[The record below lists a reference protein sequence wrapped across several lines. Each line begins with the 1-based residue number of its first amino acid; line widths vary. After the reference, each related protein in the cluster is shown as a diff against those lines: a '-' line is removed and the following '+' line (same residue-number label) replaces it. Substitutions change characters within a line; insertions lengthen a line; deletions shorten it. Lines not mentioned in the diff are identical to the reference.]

1 MKIGIIG
8 AMEEEVHILRDM
20 LTHSKEQYIGGCQ
33 FITGFLESNHYCLNS
48 FLTKVK
54 PMPRWKPHCF
64 CKNFALT
71 YVINTGSAGGM
82 ESGCEIGDIT
92 LPEVLTYHD
101 ADSRALGFDLGQ
113 IPYMQK
119 DFHPSPKLIRAV
131 YLAANYHPDLTI
143 RHGLHHT
150 GDSFM
155 AGDDQVAQ
163 LLTNFPE
170 MVSVDMEATAI
181 AQVCE
186 MFEVPYVVIRSLSDI
201 VGKDNN
207 MSFEEFLPIAAKNS
221 TELVCS
227 FVKVL
232 AHQSELLEEGE
243 TA

>member
-1 MKIGIIG
+1 MKIGVIG

-20 LTHSKEQYIGGCQ
+20 LTHRKEQYIGGCQ
-33 FITGFLESNHYCLNS
+33 FITGLLNS
-48 FLTKVK
+48 THIVLIRSNQGKANAAMAATLLLQVFR
-54 PMPRWKPHCF
+54 PD
-64 CKNFALT
+64 

-82 ESGCEIGDIT
+82 QSGCEIGDIT
-92 LPEVLTYHD
+92 IPEVLTYHD
-101 ADSRALGFDLGQ
+101 ADSRALGFELGQ
-113 IPYMQK
+113 IPYMPK
-119 DFHPSPKLIRAV
+119 DYHPTPKLIRAV
-131 YLAANYHPDLTI
+131 HLAANYHPDLTI
-143 RHGLHHT
+143 RQGLHTT

-155 AGDDQVAQ
+155 AGDDQVAE
-163 LLTNFPE
+163 LRAKFPE

-232 AHQSELLEEGE
+232 EQEEASQEAGA